1 MVAPIFLRQ
10 PTASA
15 AAAVPAV
22 VRAEPILA
30 NRAAAL
36 AAEAAAQAAARAKR
50 AADLV
55 RRPFHTEHGV
65 PKLQADFNEACK
77 EKIKTTGT
85 IRLGKTGMTHHPAMG
100 VGNVF
105 ADVGVGRFFDTY
117 LPLYFPGLPAPPCV
131 NKACNGNCKS
141 ERWTRARR
149 AHAFHIDV
157 WFAGRRCRC
166 TSCGAAF
173 DSYDH
178 RSVSRYESNV
188 AHAGWRQCYRSPSS
202 TTTMPG

>member
-117 LPLYFPGLPAPPCV
+117 LPLYFPGLPAPTQLPARPTQQPQLERLQRSH
-131 NKACNGNCKS
+131 NSSDRDHARHSFISHQPKAH
-141 ERWTRARR
+141 ERALPSQRLHVANP
-149 AHAFHIDV
+149 
-157 WFAGRRCRC
+157 G
-166 TSCGAAF
+166 
-173 DSYDH
+173 
-178 RSVSRYESNV
+178 VS
-188 AHAGWRQCYRSPSS
+188 
-202 TTTMPG
+202 